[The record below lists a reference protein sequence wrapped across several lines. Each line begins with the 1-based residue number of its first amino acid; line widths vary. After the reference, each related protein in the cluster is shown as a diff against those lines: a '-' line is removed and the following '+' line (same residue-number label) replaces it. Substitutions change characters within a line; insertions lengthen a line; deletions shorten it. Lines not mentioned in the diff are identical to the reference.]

1 MLHLD
6 PPHNH
11 GLPNENPVDGVS
23 ENQVNQGQPETE
35 TETETVPEE
44 TWTLEH
50 EEELQAAYRGYRKAQ
65 GWIIIHRAETEALMA
80 KEEGSTLTEEE

>member
-1 MLHLD
+1 MLWILFYIVIIIFTWDVPMLHLD

-50 EEELQAAYRGYRKAQ
+50 E
-65 GWIIIHRAETEALMA
+65 
-80 KEEGSTLTEEE
+80 

>member
-50 EEELQAAYRGYRKAQ
+50 E
-65 GWIIIHRAETEALMA
+65 
-80 KEEGSTLTEEE
+80 